1 MYIIVNNQPVNV
13 FKIESVSS
21 IKEFTIADT
30 QRLYQAPFNP
40 DYYESWIKENL
51 REDWY
56 ETAVEEAKKRK
67 TLEEYRTT
75 PLDWLIAET
84 PLGLYFTF
92 NTEGTI
98 RYSSLYVEQSQAQKA
113 LEDFLTTINKITYEL
128 PQISI

>member
-13 FKIESVSS
+13 FKIESVSP
-21 IKEFTIADT
+21 IKKWTIADT

-84 PLGLYFTF
+84 PLGFYFTF

>member
-13 FKIESVSS
+13 FKIESVSP
-21 IKEFTIADT
+21 IKKWTIADT

-67 TLEEYRTT
+67 TLEEYRTA